1 MLFLVCSLPVTVLGT
16 ENAMGLSD
24 ELFLG
29 LSVTE
34 MDSWGEGRQTE
45 GVRWHGALLCRRGT
59 RHEQREEVSVHGMAV
74 KDQSAK
80 EEKNLK
86 QTLRTW
92 SRVSTT
98 VQVGGHHFL

>member
-1 MLFLVCSLPVTVLGT
+1 MTVLGT

-45 GVRWHGALLCRRGT
+45 GVRWHGARC
-59 RHEQREEVSVHGMAV
+59 
-74 KDQSAK
+74 
-80 EEKNLK
+80 
-86 QTLRTW
+86 
-92 SRVSTT
+92 
-98 VQVGGHHFL
+98 VGGEPGMNKGKR

>member
-1 MLFLVCSLPVTVLGT
+1 
-16 ENAMGLSD
+16 MGLSD

-45 GVRWHGALLCRRGT
+45 GVRCHGALLCRRGT

-74 KDQSAK
+74 EDLSVK
-80 EEKNLK
+80 EEEREEKESLK
-86 QTLRTW
+86 EALRTW
-92 SRVSTT
+92 PRASTT
-98 VQVGGHHFL
+98 AQVGGHHFL

>member
-1 MLFLVCSLPVTVLGT
+1 MTVLET

-74 KDQSAK
+74 KDQSVK
-80 EEKNLK
+80 EEERKEEENLK
-86 QTLRTW
+86 QALRTW

-98 VQVGGHHFL
+98 VQVWGHHFL